1 MKKVNKGAVVG
12 LVIGIIIAV
21 FGVVQYFGADAAF
34 EQSKADSYSFNK
46 STPYAVKYSFG
57 ADFYTEMFGITYDVL
72 DELGDISS
80 DTARNFTV
88 LNDNLVSGMQ
98 NLYQMVCV
106 LLTALGAGVIALSAA
121 RFYSYAA
128 GNSEMMKKTVET
140 EARLSEILQKLT
152 NESAQEDSSD
162 AVEQSADDCGEVET
176 PIA

>member
-34 EQSKADSYSFNK
+34 EQSKADSYSFSK

-88 LNDNLVSGMQ
+88 LNNNFVSGMQ

-106 LLTALGAGVIALSAA
+106 LLTALGAGIIALSASKLTVYCPA
-121 RFYSYAA
+121 EEK
-128 GNSEMMKKTVET
+128 NEKEMQKVTET
-140 EARLSEILQKLT
+140 DAQPSEILQNLT
-152 NESAQEDSSD
+152 DKP
-162 AVEQSADDCGEVET
+162 DDCAEQLPEENREA
-176 PIA
+176 PMQDNE